1 MLSYFVSEKE
11 FIVNEHVTLKLEHG
25 KTILYI
31 NGEKFRQC
39 MRLILQ
45 IPLNELAKY
54 DSIDSINEAAELN
67 KSLHENHIW
76 NGEYWE
82 NKVTITPEQEFWG
95 HCSNIQAWYENDYDT
110 RLIHSNLAF
119 PLLEQLAEV
128 GEKKA
133 RTSLKD
139 EIALLFERWLNGP
152 HSELAEEFFKTH
164 TLLHHLNKEEQYV
177 LFKMY
182 ADKYYQ
188 DIEKEQTEII
198 IELGI
203 LLGKPIPILS
213 EKNQKKKKSKNFGI
227 EVKRGKVISLKLF
240 GGKNYGR
247 HDNKSLLKKICQIT
261 TLIELNLSYNKI
273 EKLPTIVS
281 NLNCLEEF
289 DLSKNNLTSLPESIG
304 NIKSL
309 KTLILLHNKIK
320 EIPESIGNIKSL
332 KIII

>member
-1 MLSYFVSEKE
+1 MSSYFVSEKE
-11 FIVNEHVTLKLEHG
+11 FVVNEYIRLKLEG
-25 KTILYI
+25 TKTNIYV
-31 NGEKFRQC
+31 NGERFRQC
-39 MRLILQ
+39 MRLVLQ
-45 IPLNELAKY
+45 IPLNKLTKY
-54 DSIDSINEAAELN
+54 DPIDSIDEAAELN
-67 KSLHENHIW
+67 KTLYENHTW
-76 NGEYWE
+76 NGGRWE
-82 NKVTITPEQEFWG
+82 EDVSIMPEQEFWG

-119 PLLEQLAEV
+119 PLLERLVEV
-128 GEKKA
+128 KDQKA
-133 RTSLKD
+133 ITKQKD
-139 EIALLFERWLNGP
+139 EIAFSFERWLNGP
-152 HSELAEEFFKTH
+152 QSELAENFFALH
-164 TLLHHLNKEEQYV
+164 TLLRNLSKEEQYV

-213 EKNQKKKKSKNFGI
+213 EKNKKKKSKNFGI

-281 NLNCLEEF
+281 NLKCLEEF

-320 EIPESIGNIKSL
+320 EIPESIGNIQSL
-332 KIII
+332 KIIL